1 LEQAPGLQERTPA
14 PPAHLGRQT
23 DGANN
28 ERLPMLLLGYQRDG
42 TLDKRPPPVDLMRVK
57 LAALSAA
64 RDQRSRVYRVT
75 LVDPLAGDRVVWDSD
90 VALGIVPTTNTD
102 ETR

>member
-1 LEQAPGLQERTPA
+1 LEHAPGFQERTPA

-23 DGANN
+23 DGANK
-28 ERLPMLLLGYQRDG
+28 ERLPMLLLGYRRDG
-42 TLDKRPPPVDLMRVK
+42 TLDKRRPPVDLTRVK

-64 RDQRSRVYRVT
+64 RDQCSRFYRVT

-90 VALGIVPTTNTD
+90 VALGIVPNTNT
-102 ETR
+102 EQTP